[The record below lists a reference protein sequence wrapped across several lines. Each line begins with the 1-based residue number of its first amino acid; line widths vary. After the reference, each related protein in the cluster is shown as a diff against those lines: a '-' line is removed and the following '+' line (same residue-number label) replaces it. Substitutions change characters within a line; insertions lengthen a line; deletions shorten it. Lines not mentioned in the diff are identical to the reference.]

1 MIGNHVAQRAGG
13 LIEGTAM
20 FDADS
25 FGGGDLYVVDV
36 GTIPERFNNAV
47 RETENHHVLDGFL
60 AEIVIDTID
69 LLFGEDFLQFLVEL
83 NGGGKVVA
91 ERFFQG
97 SPTGPSS
104 SRMVPSPIHRALN
117 WCAVTGVA
125 FPASRHH
132 IAAMAVVSS
141 TAPAAAASPLVSNRR
156 LRGIGDAPSAG

>member
-47 RETENHHVLDGFL
+47 RETENHHILDGLL

-83 NGGGKVVA
+83 NGGSKVVA
-91 ERFFQG
+91 ERVF
-97 SPTGPSS
+97 
-104 SRMVPSPIHRALN
+104 HDD
-117 WCAVTGVA
+117 
-125 FPASRHH
+125 
-132 IAAMAVVSS
+132 
-141 TAPAAAASPLVSNRR
+141 ASPVSVGFLSEAGLAKFLDDGRKEIRR
-156 LRGIGDAPSAG
+156 DGKIVEPVALC